1 MKTSRI
7 AFATFAA
14 IVSISSLAISSQPSY
29 ADAGGLG
36 LDWLSNKPYVEC
48 IKQARMLADVSSIVR
63 GPVYR
68 EASFEQGR
76 HQCNRRYYGHD

>member
-1 MKTSRI
+1 MKITRT
-7 AFATFAA
+7 ALFAVAA
-14 IVSISSLAISSQPSY
+14 IVAISAFGSSTHTSY
-29 ADAGGLG
+29 AGGLG

-76 HQCNRRYYGHD
+76 HQCNRRYYGHE

>member
-1 MKTSRI
+1 MKTTRT
-7 AFATFAA
+7 ALLVLAA
-14 IVSISSLAISSQPSY
+14 IVGISAFGSSTQASY
-29 ADAGGLG
+29 AGGLG

-48 IKQARMLADVSSIVR
+48 IKQARLFADVSSIVR

-76 HQCNRRYYGHD
+76 HQCNRQYYGHE

>member
-1 MKTSRI
+1 MKTSRTSLI
-7 AFATFAA
+7 TAAGIFAMTLFA
-14 IVSISSLAISSQPSY
+14 SSAQM
-29 ADAGGLG
+29 ANAGGLG

-76 HQCNRRYYGHD
+76 HQCNRRYYGHE